1 MTGPEEAG
9 GTRRKSRRP
18 VPPLDE
24 ATEIAIAAYIDAHPD
39 FVERHPGVLQALMP
53 PAVDAGGGVV
63 DFQRYMVARLKADID
78 RLADVLAEVCG

>member
-1 MTGPEEAG
+1 MSGPEEAG
-9 GTRRKSRRP
+9 GTRRKSRRA

-53 PAVDAGGGVV
+53 PPVEGGVV
-63 DFQRYMVARLKADID
+63 DFQRYMVARLKAD
-78 RLADVLAEVCG
+78 GK